1 MLGTSPAEQA
11 VATYLGWV
19 EAGEMPDDEVLG
31 RFYADTADLR
41 LFVRGFFA
49 ERAPDLRGCEVVD
62 VEYAEAW
69 TTVVVAGATGVR
81 WNLTVILE
89 DDGRV
94 RGLYP
99 YRRAVDGV
107 VVRRA
112 EAADGAALAE
122 LCRRVAIT
130 TPGRRAWFDYGDDYL
145 TATAGP
151 ARDVLV
157 AELDGQIVGL
167 RSDAYRDVNVAG
179 RAAQVGY
186 SRHARIDPIAQGT
199 GVFSAMNGT
208 SLIGRTLRTPYVHS
222 IVAVGNDPM
231 LAKTPSNRQS
241 SEIHRRFHLSCRDLA
256 TDAASHERAPDPKEV
271 AAILRAS
278 LQDHVLAEP
287 MGPSVIAR
295 RLGTL
300 PTYGAHRVVA
310 RGGAVLGVPER
321 KIQTIVEHDDGR
333 RHETVQTIALD
344 VGCTPGS
351 GADLVALVGSW
362 CGRLADEGV
371 DELCIAATAG
381 TDVDLALSPLAG
393 DTTDYTVMLSLGRI
407 DIGDTP
413 RVYVDQALI

>member
-1 MLGTSPAEQA
+1 MFGTSPAEQA
-11 VATYLGWV
+11 VVTYLGWV

-62 VEYAEAW
+62 VEHGEAW
-69 TTVVVAGATGVR
+69 TTVVVTGATGVR

-99 YRRAVDGV
+99 YRRAADGV
-107 VVRRA
+107 VVRHA
-112 EAADGAALAE
+112 AAADGVALAE

-130 TPGRRAWFDYGDDYL
+130 TPGRRTWFDYGDDYL

-167 RSDAYRDVNVAG
+167 RSDAYRDVKVAG
-179 RAAQVGY
+179 RDAEIGY
-186 SRHARIDPIAQGT
+186 SRHARIDPVAQGT
-199 GVFSAMNGT
+199 GVFSAINGA

-222 IVAVGNDPM
+222 IIAVGNDPM
-231 LAKTPSNRQS
+231 LGKTPSDRSS
-241 SEIHRRFHLSCRDLA
+241 SEIHRRFHFACRDLA
-256 TDAASHERAPDPKEV
+256 TDGAPSEHEPDAEEV

-278 LQDHVLAEP
+278 FHDHVLAEP
-287 MGPSVIAR
+287 MSPKVVAH
-295 RLGTL
+295 RLANL
-300 PTYGAHRVVA
+300 PTYGAHRVIA
-310 RGGAVLGVPER
+310 RGGAVVGVSER
-321 KIQTIVEHDDGR
+321 RTRTIVEQEDS
-333 RHETVQTIALD
+333 RHFETVQTLALD
-344 VGCTPGS
+344 VGCVPGS
-351 GADLVALVGSW
+351 AADLVALVGSW

-381 TDVDLALSPLAG
+381 TDIDAALSPLAR
-393 DTTDYTVMLSLGRI
+393 DITDYNVILSLGRI
-407 DIGDTP
+407 DIGDER
-413 RVYVDQALI
+413 RVYIDQALI